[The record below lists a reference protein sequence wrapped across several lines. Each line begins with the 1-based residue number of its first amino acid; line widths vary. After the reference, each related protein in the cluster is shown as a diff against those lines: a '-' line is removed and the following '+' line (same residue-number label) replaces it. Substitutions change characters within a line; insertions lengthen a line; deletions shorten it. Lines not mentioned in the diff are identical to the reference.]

1 MELRETLPRK
11 EQEPTDHHYK
21 CLPSPRKHPVPVFIP
36 HILPP
41 FCYENGGIGQRKEVS
56 VFHLNPAVI
65 YRLAND
71 YKCRRKALVQYRVR
85 IYWVINPT
93 SISLW
98 SSGQPLTWPGP
109 KHLIEHKHKGTHP
122 GLALSW
128 LPKSTA
134 QWLSSIPFLRWR
146 NTDKRKRS
154 NHKTPAPEPALCKAQ
169 TSQFKFPGWNW
180 AAQSHC
186 SLFKIPS
193 SKSLYRMGQHRANG
207 SLLKI
212 PSSNSLHGSGQHRA
226 NCFLFK
232 IPSSNSLDGSTEPVA
247 PTTQIQRLEMNGI
260 MIWL

>member
-122 GLALSW
+122 GLVLSW

-180 AAQSHC
+180 AAQSQWLLVKN
-186 SLFKIPS
+186 SQFKLPAWIWAAQSQLLLVQNSQFKFP
-193 SKSLYRMGQHRANG
+193 GWQHRASCSHNPDPEIG
-207 SLLKI
+207 NEWNNDMALSLGL
-212 PSSNSLHGSGQHRA
+212 
-226 NCFLFK
+226 
-232 IPSSNSLDGSTEPVA
+232 
-247 PTTQIQRLEMNGI
+247 
-260 MIWL
+260 